1 MSPVVKK
8 ATSGFTL
15 VDVLLSIAII
25 TVGMVA
31 VSYTMA
37 VGIGLNIDTRETN
50 LAYQAANAQMDYL
63 RQLPFNRLSICT
75 NQPFSV
81 PNLSQ
86 LPNADARMT
95 VELVQGEPN
104 LKKVT
109 LVISWTRRGPGRDQ
123 SIRLVTLVSRRGLNE
138 KWQ

>member
-1 MSPVVKK
+1 MSRVGKRT
-8 ATSGFTL
+8 TSGFTL
-15 VDVLLSIAII
+15 VDVLLSIAVI

-37 VGIGLNIDTRETN
+37 VGLGLNIDTRETN

-63 RQLPFNRLSICT
+63 RQLPFNQLIICK

-95 VELVQGEPN
+95 VELIEPH

-109 LVISWTRRGPGRDQ
+109 LVISWTRHGPGRDQ

>member
-1 MSPVVKK
+1 MSRVGKRT
-8 ATSGFTL
+8 TSGFTL
-15 VDVLLSIAII
+15 VDVLLSVAII

-37 VGIGLNIDTRETN
+37 VGLGLNIDTRETN
-50 LAYQAANAQMDYL
+50 LAYQAANAQMDFL
-63 RQLPFNRLSICT
+63 RQLPFNQLSICT

-109 LVISWTRRGPGRDQ
+109 LVIRWTRHGPGRDQ

>member
-1 MSPVVKK
+1 MNRVAKR
-8 ATSGFTL
+8 TNSGFTL

-37 VGIGLNIDTRETN
+37 MGIGLNIDTRETN
-50 LAYQAANAQMDYL
+50 LAYQAANTQMDSL
-63 RQLPFNRLSICT
+63 RQIPFNELSVCA
-75 NQPFSV
+75 NKSFNA

-95 VELVQGEPN
+95 VELFQGEPN

-109 LVISWTRRGPGRDQ
+109 LVISWTRHGPGRDQ